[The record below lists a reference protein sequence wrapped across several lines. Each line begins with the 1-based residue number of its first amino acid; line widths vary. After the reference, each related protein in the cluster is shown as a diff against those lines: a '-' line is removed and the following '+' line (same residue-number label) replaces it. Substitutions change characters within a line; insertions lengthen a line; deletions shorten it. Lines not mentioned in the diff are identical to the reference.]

1 MLPLPLL
8 SFKQQVRARSGDDY
22 SGQSLGDY
30 SEQGLEALE
39 KLRSHVR
46 AYLWRRD
53 IQKKDPLWNFIGVFV
68 RLKNGLLSI
77 LSYFKAR

>member
-8 SFKQQVRARSGDDY
+8 SFKQQVRARRGDDY
-22 SGQSLGDY
+22 SRQSLGDY

-46 AYLWRRD
+46 AYLWRRN
-53 IQKKDPLWNFIGVFV
+53 IQKEGSVVKFHWCHCATYERFTLD
-68 RLKNGLLSI
+68 
-77 LSYFKAR
+77 FKLF

>member
-8 SFKQQVRARSGDDY
+8 SFKQQVRARRGDDY

-53 IQKKDPLWNFIGVFV
+53 IQKKRIRCEISLVSLCDLRFT
-68 RLKNGLLSI
+68 LD
-77 LSYFKAR
+77 FKLF